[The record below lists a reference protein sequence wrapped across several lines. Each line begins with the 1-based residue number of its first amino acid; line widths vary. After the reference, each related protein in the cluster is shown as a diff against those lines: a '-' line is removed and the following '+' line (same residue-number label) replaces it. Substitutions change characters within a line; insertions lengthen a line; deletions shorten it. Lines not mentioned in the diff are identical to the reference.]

1 MSIVITTATNEIT
14 FLDEFLLFPNPN
26 DGQFTII
33 LKGESKA
40 DLHINLI
47 NIIGQYIHKEDVD
60 FTSGQLTKTF
70 NLDRIPVGTYIV
82 ELKSNQQVSY
92 KKVVIE

>member
-1 MSIVITTATNEIT
+1 LE
-14 FLDEFLLFPNPN
+14 EFLLFPNPT
-26 DGQFTII
+26 DGQFTVV
-33 LKGESKA
+33 LKGEPKD

-47 NIIGQYIHKEDVD
+47 NIIGQYIHREEVD

-70 NLDRIPVGTYIV
+70 NFDRLPVGTYIV
-82 ELKSNQQVSY
+82 ELKSNQQVTY